1 MRCDVGRTCGFEGA
15 STRES
20 RVRAE
25 GERQGNQRGIDKVP
39 DVEDEREIGAR
50 EIDRMRE
57 KEKGRG
63 AKEVD
68 ERAAMDASVRGSVSS
83 SIILEGSKGR
93 SQRRNPRVTGA
104 RERRRREGKGGRDVG
119 GQG

>member
-25 GERQGNQRGIDKVP
+25 GERRGSQRGIDKVH
-39 DVEDEREIGAR
+39 DDEDERERVR
-50 EIDRMRE
+50 EIDRMRG
-57 KEKGRG
+57 KGKGRG

-104 RERRRREGKGGRDVG
+104 RERRRREGNGGRGVG